1 MKLTTS
7 FLFFTSTLASAAAF
21 APSKSSTTT
30 KLQQKTVLYSSNN
43 GGDDKSQALPFA
55 PRPPMLDGSMAGDVG
70 FDPLGFAST
79 QDALFNY
86 REAEI
91 KHGRLAMLVSF
102 LGEGVAPFGRIHH
115 HNFSQK
121 SFLCLFHLTGR
132 GGVAHRGAL

>member
-7 FLFFTSTLASAAAF
+7 FFFFASTLASAAAF
-21 APSKSSTTT
+21 APYKSSTTTTTT
-30 KLQQKTVLYSSNN
+30 KLQQNTALYSSNN
-43 GGDDKSQALPFA
+43 SGDDKSQALPFA

-102 LGEGVAPFGRIHH
+102 LGEGVEIFVQMHKNH
-115 HNFSQK
+115 
-121 SFLCLFHLTGR
+121 C
-132 GGVAHRGAL
+132 